1 MPSLQQLEKQIA
13 TIDGLRDVI
22 HSMRSLAA
30 TYLRRAEER
39 LAGLRAYSDTV
50 GRAIEDC
57 LFGRDIA
64 LPEEEAGGAA
74 ILVFFSEQGL
84 CGRFNEVIADAA
96 AERAGEIGARRFIV
110 VGKRGPA
117 LIRRE
122 KLEVIA
128 EMPSTTSPDG
138 DDVVIH
144 AVAKTVLGL
153 REREAFG
160 QLYLLY
166 ARYLSPGRI
175 EPAFERV
182 LPLDL
187 SQWRDS
193 GATKPDASASDVGP
207 TQGVGPDASGPD
219 VGPTPRVGPDASTS
233 DVGPT
238 QGVGPDAS
246 ASDVG
251 PTQGV
256 GRRTQ
261 PHLALSRLE
270 LLRELVNEYTFI
282 TLFRAMTESLAG
294 EHGMRLQSMEAAK
307 GNIDDALEELQLQ
320 SRIQRQNEITS
331 ELLDVVSAAE
341 GLGNV

>member
-30 TYLRRAEER
+30 TCAEER
-39 LAGLRAYSDTV
+39 LRGLRAYADTV

-57 LFGRDIA
+57 LFGREIA
-64 LPEEEAGGAA
+64 LPEPEAGGAA

-96 AERAGEIGARRFIV
+96 AERAREVGARRFIV

-144 AVAKTVLGL
+144 SIAKTVVGL

-160 QLYLLY
+160 ELYLLH

-187 SQWRDS
+187 SQWRD
-193 GATKPDASASDVGP
+193 AEAA
-207 TQGVGPDASGPD
+207 
-219 VGPTPRVGPDASTS
+219 
-233 DVGPT
+233 
-238 QGVGPDAS
+238 
-246 ASDVG
+246 
-251 PTQGV
+251 
-256 GRRTQ
+256 RRTQ
-261 PHLALSRLE
+261 PHLALSRLD
-270 LLRELVNEYTFI
+270 LLRELVSEYTFI

-331 ELLDVVSAAE
+331 ELLDVVSGAAA
-341 GLGNV
+341 LGGG

>member
-39 LAGLRAYSDTV
+39 LSGLRAYADTV
-50 GRAIEDC
+50 GRGIEDC
-57 LFGRDIA
+57 LFGREIA
-64 LPEEEAGGAA
+64 LPEPEAGGAA

-96 AERAGEIGARRFIV
+96 AERAKKVGARRFIV

-138 DDVVIH
+138 DDIVIH
-144 AVAKTVLGL
+144 SIARTVVGL

-160 QLYLLY
+160 ELYLLH

-187 SQWRDS
+187 SQWRD
-193 GATKPDASASDVGP
+193 PDAP
-207 TQGVGPDASGPD
+207 
-219 VGPTPRVGPDASTS
+219 
-233 DVGPT
+233 
-238 QGVGPDAS
+238 
-246 ASDVG
+246 
-251 PTQGV
+251 
-256 GRRTQ
+256 RRTQ
-261 PHLALSRLE
+261 PHLALSRLD
-270 LLRELVNEYTFI
+270 LLRELVGEYTFI
-282 TLFRAMTESLAG
+282 SLFRAMTESLAG
-294 EHGMRLQSMEAAK
+294 EHGMRLQSMEAAR

-331 ELLDVVSAAE
+331 ELLDVVSGAAA
-341 GLGNV
+341 LGDV

>member
-39 LAGLRAYSDTV
+39 LSGLRAYADTV

-57 LFGRDIA
+57 LFGREIA
-64 LPEEEAGGAA
+64 LPEPEAGGAA

-96 AERAGEIGARRFIV
+96 AERAKEVGARRFIV

-122 KLEVIA
+122 KLDVIA

-144 AVAKTVLGL
+144 AIAKTVVGL
-153 REREAFG
+153 RERETFG
-160 QLYLLY
+160 ELYLLH

-187 SQWRDS
+187 SQWRD
-193 GATKPDASASDVGP
+193 PSAP
-207 TQGVGPDASGPD
+207 
-219 VGPTPRVGPDASTS
+219 
-233 DVGPT
+233 
-238 QGVGPDAS
+238 
-246 ASDVG
+246 
-251 PTQGV
+251 
-256 GRRTQ
+256 RRTQ
-261 PHLALSRLE
+261 PHLALSRLD
-270 LLRELVNEYTFI
+270 LLRELVSEYTFI
-282 TLFRAMTESLAG
+282 SLFRAMTESLAG

-331 ELLDVVSAAE
+331 ELLDVVSGATA
-341 GLGNV
+341 LGDI

>member
-1 MPSLQQLEKQIA
+1 MPSLQQVEKQIA

-39 LAGLRAYSDTV
+39 LAGLRAYADTV

-57 LFGRDIA
+57 LFGREIA
-64 LPEEEAGGAA
+64 LPEPEAGGAA

-84 CGRFNEVIADAA
+84 CGRFNEVVADAA
-96 AERAGEIGARRFIV
+96 AERAREIGARRFIV

-144 AVAKTVLGL
+144 AVAKTVVGL
-153 REREAFG
+153 RERDAFG
-160 QLYLLY
+160 ELYLLY
-166 ARYLSPGRI
+166 ARYLSPGKI

-187 SQWRDS
+187 SQWRD
-193 GATKPDASASDVGP
+193 AEAA
-207 TQGVGPDASGPD
+207 
-219 VGPTPRVGPDASTS
+219 
-233 DVGPT
+233 
-238 QGVGPDAS
+238 
-246 ASDVG
+246 
-251 PTQGV
+251 
-256 GRRTQ
+256 RRTQ
-261 PHLALSRLE
+261 PHLALRRLD
-270 LLRELVNEYTFI
+270 LLRELVDEYTFI

-307 GNIDDALEELQLQ
+307 SNIDDALDDLLLQ

-331 ELLDVVSAAE
+331 ELLDVVSAVE
-341 GLGNV
+341 GLGGAIGD